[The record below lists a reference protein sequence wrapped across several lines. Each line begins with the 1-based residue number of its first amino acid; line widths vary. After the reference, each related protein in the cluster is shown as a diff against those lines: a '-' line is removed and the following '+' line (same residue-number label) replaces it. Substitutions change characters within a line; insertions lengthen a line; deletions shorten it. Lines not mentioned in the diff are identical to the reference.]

1 MQINGKNN
9 TVATGANLTLS
20 LNLSGDNN
28 VIEIGDARVP
38 STLSLYIN
46 GDNNWV
52 VIGDFYQIKG
62 LNITCGNHVKAH
74 RTALRIGRQISIEPG
89 CSFLLYNSGNS
100 LTIGDDC
107 LFSNGITIRCGESPH
122 LIFDSQTGEYLDVS
136 AGVVIGDHV
145 WIGER
150 VYINKRAAIPAGCI
164 VAACGVVT
172 KKCEEENCVIGGNP
186 ARIVKKNVHW
196 IRNSDFLAEGSV
208 YRRKFDEYKLS
219 QDTKVR

>member
-122 LIFDSQTGEYLDVS
+122 LIFDFADRGISRRLG
-136 AGVVIGDHV
+136 
-145 WIGER
+145 R
-150 VYINKRAAIPAGCI
+150 R
-164 VAACGVVT
+164 
-172 KKCEEENCVIGGNP
+172 
-186 ARIVKKNVHW
+186 R
-196 IRNSDFLAEGSV
+196 
-208 YRRKFDEYKLS
+208 YRRSRLDWRARLHQQARGHSGQDASSPPAVSS
-219 QDTKVR
+219 QRNARKKIA